1 MRKHGVSG
9 APSIVSEPPED
20 QSNTQWRPSIEL
32 VDVSSAPELLSKSE
46 SYRLFDLFVSL
57 MGTTQHFIDPRTF
70 GDQID
75 LLYHNETTRSA
86 QMQTTWFTEYLLVM
100 AMGML
105 IGSPSE
111 GSDNPPGNA
120 YFAEA
125 MRRFPPLYQLGSY
138 GIIGVEILC
147 LSGLYL
153 QWCDRKHDA
162 YLYVRLPSTVHG
174 CARQPSHPS
183 ILLS

>member
-1 MRKHGVSG
+1 MRKHGG
-9 APSIVSEPPED
+9 HAPSITSEGPEEHHIA
-20 QSNTQWRPSIEL
+20 NWRPSTEL

-75 LLYHNETTRSA
+75 LLYHNEFTRSA
-86 QMQTTWFTEYLLVM
+86 QMRTTWFTEYLLVM

-111 GSDNPPGNA
+111 GSDNPPGSA

-125 MRRFPPLYQLGSY
+125 MRRLPPLHQLGSH
-138 GIIGVEILC
+138 GIIAVEILC
-147 LSGLYL
+147 LTGLYL

-162 YLYVRLPSTVHG
+162 YLYVWMLILDRRTVQWTD
-174 CARQPSHPS
+174 C
-183 ILLS
+183 